1 MLLSIRPLWLDIS
14 DRVKSFTISFETKK
28 IIGQRKAMRV
38 GWGKGGVGKAFSI
51 SHETINNLSEKH
63 DQLK

>member
-1 MLLSIRPLWLDIS
+1 MVRHIRQGKELYNKF
-14 DRVKSFTISFETKK
+14 RNKK
-28 IIGQRKAMRV
+28 IIGQRKVMRV

>member
-1 MLLSIRPLWLDIS
+1 MFRN
-14 DRVKSFTISFETKK
+14 KK
-28 IIGQRKAMRV
+28 INWTKEGDEGGV
-38 GWGKGGVGKAFSI
+38 GEGGVGKAFSI